1 MMESALCKA
10 VFYQRTGG
18 WCEPETEALRC
29 SSGAEG
35 KKTERRLEP
44 FRESC
49 VSALGNFI
57 RFPVERR
64 FAIANAI

>member
-18 WCEPETEALRC
+18 WCEPETVALRC